1 LDLAL
6 KRRNIKASAVT
17 ALMAGRVKPSS
28 WRSAGSAS
36 SRTQMPVLAVR
47 K

>member
-6 KRRNIKASAVT
+6 KRRNIKASTAT

-28 WRSAGSAS
+28 WQNAGSAS
-36 SRTQMPVLAVR
+36 SRNQMPSLAAG